1 METLS
6 IKTPLGEVTLFE
18 EDGAIVA
25 LDWGQGADAKTKA
38 KSANLNAAA
47 GALRSY
53 FKTGALDVS
62 GVKIAATGTPF
73 QKRVWREL
81 AKIKSGKT
89 KTYGQIAKT
98 LKSNARAVGMAC
110 GANPVPLLVPCH
122 RVVRSDGGLGG
133 YSGGDGVDTKAFLLR
148 LEGVE
153 P

>member
-6 IKTPLGEVTLFE
+6 IKTPLGDVTLFE

-25 LDWGQGADAKTKA
+25 LDWGQGADAKTRT
-38 KSANLNAAA
+38 KSPNLNAAA
-47 GALRSY
+47 TALRDY
-53 FKTGALDVS
+53 FKSGQLDV
-62 GVKIAATGTPF
+62 GAVKIAAAGTPF

-98 LKSNARAVGMAC
+98 LKLNARAVGMAC
-110 GANPVPLLVPCH
+110 GANPVPLLIPCH

-133 YSGGDGVDTKAFLLR
+133 YSGGDGVQTKAFLLR
-148 LEGVE
+148 LEGSE